1 MNAEGEF
8 RLLSR
13 FTAWLRD
20 RKITAPTESD
30 VAIFMED
37 NR

>member
-1 MNAEGEF
+1 VNADSEF

-20 RKITAPTESD
+20 RKITAPTDAD